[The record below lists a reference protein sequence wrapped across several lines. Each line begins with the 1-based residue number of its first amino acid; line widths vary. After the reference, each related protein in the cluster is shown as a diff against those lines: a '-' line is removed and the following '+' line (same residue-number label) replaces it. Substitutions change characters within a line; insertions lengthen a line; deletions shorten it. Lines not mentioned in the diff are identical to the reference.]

1 MPFSLLLSLFFSYAN
16 ILVFSFLPPVNGGN
30 YSIRIRTV
38 EDVFSDFKS
47 RRAALIKALTT
58 EKDNLCL
65 FGYPNR
71 RWEVNQPV
79 AYLSPEIPEPTLGI
93 SFCRNG
99 MQRKDWFSLVAVQS
113 DAWLLAVAYFWGA
126 RFDQADRDRL
136 FTMINDLPT
145 LYDIVTESAWAQ
157 AKEKSSVSSNSSNK
171 PLSTANARGSES
183 AEFSIS
189 MQTFYEERVSEVEDD
204 DKEHGETLCTAC
216 GQYGSDEFW
225 ICCDICE
232 RWYHCKCVKITP
244 TKAVQIKLYKCPS
257 CGNRRGRPS
266 H

>member
-1 MPFSLLLSLFFSYAN
+1 
-16 ILVFSFLPPVNGGN
+16 
-30 YSIRIRTV
+30 
-38 EDVFSDFKS
+38 
-47 RRAALIKALTT
+47 
-58 EKDNLCL
+58 KDNLCL

-71 RWEVNQPV
+71 WWEVNQPV
-79 AYLSPEIPEPTLGI
+79 AYLPPEIPEPTLGI

-113 DAWLLAVAYFWGA
+113 DAWLL
-126 RFDQADRDRL
+126 
-136 FTMINDLPT
+136 
-145 LYDIVTESAWAQ
+145 
-157 AKEKSSVSSNSSNK
+157 
-171 PLSTANARGSES
+171 ARGSES